1 MPIVGIRGLLALDR
15 AGIGELIQQ
24 FFVLQSLQ
32 GFGRAMEDEDRSL
45 APTHYGL
52 LPGLNLADIEVDGP
66 ALGERRSVRVQ
77 LIDERNEGRG
87 RTYGGNRPGRD
98 VQEVPSR
105 RRAWARLGHAGRRGC
120 AVHNSLLDPTR
131 IGAAPPGAVT
141 LKPVPI
147 EKEAARIGQRRLLA
161 LVPAKPL
168 LTQRRES
175 VYSLK

>member
-1 MPIVGIRGLLALDR
+1 
-15 AGIGELIQQ
+15 
-24 FFVLQSLQ
+24 
-32 GFGRAMEDEDRSL
+32 MEDEDRSL
-45 APTHYGL
+45 APTHYDLLSGL
-52 LPGLNLADIEVDGP
+52 TLAEIEVDGP

-87 RTYGGNRPGRD
+87 RAYAGNRPGRN

-105 RRAWARLGHAGRRGC
+105 GLAWVRLWHGSRQGC
-120 AVHNSLLDPTR
+120 AVHNSLSDPTCM
-131 IGAAPPGAVT
+131 AAPPGAVT
-141 LKPVPI
+141 LKPVPN